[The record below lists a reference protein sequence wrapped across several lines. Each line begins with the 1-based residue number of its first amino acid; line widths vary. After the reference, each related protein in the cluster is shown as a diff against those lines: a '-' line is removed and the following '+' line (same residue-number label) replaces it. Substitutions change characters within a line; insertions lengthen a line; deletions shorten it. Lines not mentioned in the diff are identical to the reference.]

1 MSESIGRKLSL
12 GQFKTISLAIS
23 NYEEL
28 DLLVRHFVDGMCR
41 AFQFK
46 GASILLYDEREKQ
59 LFHMGSS
66 GISETYVYK
75 GPLFWDEEGLAGDRE
90 KPIFI
95 DDLQG
100 DQRVQYPAEAAA
112 EGITAMASFP
122 IRFQGATIG
131 ILRFYNDRAIRLHL
145 DDMDSIRVLGHLL
158 GLVIECHG
166 LRNFLDGVKGAMASL
181 PLRMMQGL

>member
-1 MSESIGRKLSL
+1 MSEAIGRKLSL

-28 DLLVRHFVDGMCR
+28 GLLVRHFVDGMCR
-41 AFQFK
+41 AFQLK
-46 GASILLYDEREKQ
+46 GGSILLYDEREKQ
-59 LFHMGSS
+59 LFHMESC

-75 GPLFWDEEGLAGDRE
+75 GPLFWDEQGAASDRE
-90 KPIFI
+90 DPIFI

-100 DQRVQYPAEAAA
+100 DGRVQYPAEAAA
-112 EGITAMASFP
+112 EGLTAMVSFP

-131 ILRFYNDRAIRLHL
+131 ILRFYHDRAIRFHP

-166 LRNFLDGVKGAMASL
+166 LRNFLDGVKGAMGNL
-181 PLRMMQGL
+181 PLRMLQGL